1 MKSENWGMLTDLAVR
16 VLLVG
21 FCLAVWL
28 PNLGCKEQQELLG
41 VESAEAV
48 VETAYDVVLGLAAA
62 LGMRATGYVV
72 SKRRRNS
79 VRPCPTACLGP
90 CSFI

>member
-1 MKSENWGMLTDLAVR
+1 MRRRAKDMAVN
-16 VLLVG
+16 VILVG
-21 FCLAVWL
+21 FCLVVWL

-48 VETAYDVVLGLAAA
+48 VETAHDVILGLAFA